1 MTFLKVLVMPELMWL
16 FQCLF
21 LKSFLWNCKIYC
33 TLVSDTSCQKSGNL
47 YKIVKFEFTVLEFIL
62 VIVVIS
68 EIADFMLCVCVCVR
82 LCVCVCNVYLLCVSE
97 LHVLVTEFVIRHWN
111 NAISFH
117 SFWTTPTPKWSIKSK
132 LGIWKKISLLTTY
145 FLSNCLFVCVWLWN
159 IKGNN

>member
-21 LKSFLWNCKIYC
+21 LKSFLWNCKICY

-68 EIADFMLCVCVCVR
+68 EIADFMLC
-82 LCVCVCNVYLLCVSE
+82 
-97 LHVLVTEFVIRHWN
+97 
-111 NAISFH
+111 
-117 SFWTTPTPKWSIKSK
+117 
-132 LGIWKKISLLTTY
+132 
-145 FLSNCLFVCVWLWN
+145 LFVCNFAFVYVMY
-159 IKGNN
+159 ICCV